1 MHRSNHTHCFWHAT
15 DPTLPA
21 LSKFHRAELNL
32 PTDPIPAEE
41 NTAVRNYLTGQRY
54 ARGIQINPARQP
66 APVGGPTTLSAYEHG
81 QNAARRGKHVQ
92 ACPFDAGTV
101 EWFPRCIRSHDLSD
115 RRLGQTLRNCPVLRN
130 LTFHDR

>member
-15 DPTLPA
+15 DPTVPA
-21 LSKFHRAELNL
+21 LSIFHRAELNL

-41 NTAVRNYLTGQRY
+41 NTAVRNYLTGRAMRAASKSIQRE
-54 ARGIQINPARQP
+54 QP
-66 APVGGPTTLSAYEHG
+66 ASVGGPTTLSAYEHG

-101 EWFPRCIRSHDLSD
+101 EWRQWRDGFRAVFGHM
-115 RRLGQTLRNCPVLRN
+115 T
-130 LTFHDR
+130 